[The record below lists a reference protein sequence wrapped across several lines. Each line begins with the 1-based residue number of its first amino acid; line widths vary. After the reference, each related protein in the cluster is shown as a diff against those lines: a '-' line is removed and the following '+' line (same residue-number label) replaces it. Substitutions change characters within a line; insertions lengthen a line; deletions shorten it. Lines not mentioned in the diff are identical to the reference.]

1 MNEYAQGQERL
12 LIVDDDSD
20 LRKAL
25 AKFFEG
31 QGLRVTCAAN
41 AGEARQALSRNVF
54 DAIVLDGMM
63 PGEDGFA
70 LLRSLRA
77 GGEMVPVVMLTA
89 KTDEIDRIIGLESG
103 ADDYC
108 PKPFSPRELLA
119 RLKAIWR
126 RGTASPSLATPGQTL
141 PLGSW
146 IIDLG
151 TRSISKGDKTVA
163 LSEAEFSILK
173 AFAKNPG
180 IVLSRDRLMSLC
192 GGGERDAFDRSIDV
206 RVARA
211 RKIVEDDPAS
221 PKLIQTARGSGYAYI
236 PPAKQAG

>member
-1 MNEYAQGQERL
+1 MTVIEHERL
-12 LIVDDDSD
+12 LLVDDDLD

-25 AKFFEG
+25 AKFFEA
-31 QGLRVTCAAN
+31 QGFKVSQASNAA
-41 AGEARQALSRNVF
+41 EARIALSRNIY
-54 DAIVLDGMM
+54 DALILDGMM

-77 GGEMVPVVMLTA
+77 GGEMVPVILLTA
-89 KTDEIDRIIGLESG
+89 KTDEIDRILGLESG

-119 RLKAIWR
+119 RLRAIWR
-126 RGTASPSLATPGQTL
+126 RGTASPSLATPGQSLTL
-141 PLGSW
+141 GPW
-146 IIDLG
+146 VIDLG
-151 TRSISKGDKTVA
+151 TRSIHRDGLSTP
-163 LSEAEFSILK
+163 LSESEFSILK

-211 RKIVEDDPAS
+211 RKIVELDPAD
-221 PKLIQTARGSGYAYI
+221 PKLLQTARGAGYAYI
-236 PPAKQAG
+236 PPLKAAL

>member
-25 AKFFEG
+25 AKFFEA
-31 QGLRVTCAAN
+31 QGLRVTSAAN

-146 IIDLG
+146 TIDLG
-151 TRSISKGDKTVA
+151 TRSIAKGDKTVS